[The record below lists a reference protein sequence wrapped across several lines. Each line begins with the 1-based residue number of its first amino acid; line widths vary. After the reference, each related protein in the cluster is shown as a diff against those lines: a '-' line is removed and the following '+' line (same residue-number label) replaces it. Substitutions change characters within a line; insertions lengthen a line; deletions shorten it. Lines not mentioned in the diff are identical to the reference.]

1 MGPERKVHLRASW
14 AKRIY
19 QGVFGIFFYIV
30 GKLGDIDFVISAGNQ
45 DSWFSAMLR
54 MIADLWPWIQPALMI
69 LSVFAILLIERKVNS
84 EQFARREV
92 LKDQNQDLMQ
102 RLVQIERKL
111 ESLNVSVAEKLSSRD
126 FAEWRHMEQPKTS
139 EQMATIGT
147 QAKAAIDMATD
158 LQKQIQK
165 VQGDGIDELESL
177 KSELD
182 VVREMVITLQENE
195 R

>member
-1 MGPERKVHLRASW
+1 
-14 AKRIY
+14 
-19 QGVFGIFFYIV
+19 
-30 GKLGDIDFVISAGNQ
+30 
-45 DSWFSAMLR
+45 
-54 MIADLWPWIQPALMI
+54 
-69 LSVFAILLIERKVNS
+69 
-84 EQFARREV
+84 
-92 LKDQNQDLMQ
+92 
-102 RLVQIERKL
+102 
-111 ESLNVSVAEKLSSRD
+111 
-126 FAEWRHMEQPKTS
+126 MEQPKTS